1 MDIQEIPRIH
11 PGKSDNNY
19 EELHWKDNKNRNC

>member
-1 MDIQEIPRIH
+1 MDIQEIPGFIQ
-11 PGKSDNNY
+11 GMSDNNY